1 MSHTT
6 QVLYYYARNLA
17 AMQYPYSMQA
27 RILMAWKGGTS
38 MYTHT
43 YTSME
48 GVHFNETPPQH
59 AEEKDSVDITTQ
71 CKFRVARVQKD
82 MEN

>member
-1 MSHTT
+1 
-6 QVLYYYARNLA
+6 
-17 AMQYPYSMQA
+17 
-27 RILMAWKGGTS
+27 

>member
-27 RILMAWKGGTS
+27 RIFDGLKGW
-38 MYTHT
+38 YKHVHT
-43 YTSME
+43 YMSME

>member
-1 MSHTT
+1 
-6 QVLYYYARNLA
+6 
-17 AMQYPYSMQA
+17 
-27 RILMAWKGGTS
+27 

-43 YTSME
+43 YMSME

-59 AEEKDSVDITTQ
+59 VKEKDSVDITTQ
-71 CKFRVARVQKD
+71 CKFGVARVQKD